1 MKSIITEFEK
11 QVVSNREQLLFAFLD
26 SKGDVKESYTY
37 AEFDVRTKCI
47 AANFQANYN
56 FQQGDRILLAYPPGL
71 EMICAFFACVRSGLV
86 PVPVYPPSA
95 NGFQAA
101 IL

>member
-37 AEFDVRTKCI
+37 AE
-47 AANFQANYN
+47 
-56 FQQGDRILLAYPPGL
+56 L
-71 EMICAFFACVRSGLV
+71 MCAPNVLQLIFKPIIIF
-86 PVPVYPPSA
+86 
-95 NGFQAA
+95 NKA
-101 IL
+101 IEFY